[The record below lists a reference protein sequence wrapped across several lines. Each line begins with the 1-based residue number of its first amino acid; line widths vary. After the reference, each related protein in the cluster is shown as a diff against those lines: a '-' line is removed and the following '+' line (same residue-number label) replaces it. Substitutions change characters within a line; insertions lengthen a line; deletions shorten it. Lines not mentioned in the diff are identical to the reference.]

1 VRADV
6 VVSPVKINR
15 LMTENQHVGGRQWV
29 GILSICLAASL
40 PFVFLYLVNKR
51 SIINE
56 VRNHVMGVAIAT
68 SVGINADDLTEIIDE
83 DSMQKPAYRRI
94 QNFLDRIG
102 LANPDIRYIYTMRKS
117 TDPLSPAW
125 MAEFVVDQP
134 ARDYDRD
141 GHIDRSEMSELPGA
155 SYDASDIP
163 ELLNG
168 FHVPS
173 ADREVRPDP
182 PYPDLISGYAPI
194 KKPDGE
200 VIGII
205 GVDITAQTIRGK
217 LLVMQVV
224 MTIVWLVICALISCV
239 FLLYQKQKSA
249 FERISKLSHELAMRN
264 ELLRAANQELA
275 RMNQRFEA
283 DLHLA
288 QRVQQGFLPTRFPRH
303 DRIVFD
309 QYYLTCEILGGDLY
323 DAFEIDQDHVGIY
336 MADVAGHGV
345 SAALVS
351 GLLKM
356 AVATMRQQKPAATAS
371 MFIDLTKPDQFLKS
385 VNDLLANE
393 IPEGEFI
400 TLIYCVFDLLN
411 NKLIMASAGHPR
423 PIIYHGKLKKADWCE
438 TKNGMALGI
447 EGNQQYRCTEH
458 SIDSGDLVLFY
469 TDGLTEAMNDNRE
482 EFGDD
487 RLLSLVNM
495 NDVNNASQLND
506 VIKQAVEFHRSGCEV
521 SDDFTLLTVEVK

>member
-1 VRADV
+1 MNDSQTVR
-6 VVSPVKINR
+6 NR
-15 LMTENQHVGGRQWV
+15 HWLG
-29 GILSICLAASL
+29 LAFICLAASL
-40 PFVFLYLVNKR
+40 PFVFLYQVSKR
-51 SIINE
+51 SVINE
-56 VRNHVMGVAIAT
+56 VRNHVIGVAIAT
-68 SVGINADDLTEIIDE
+68 SVGINSDDLQEIIDIE
-83 DSMQKPAYRRI
+83 SMEKPAYRRI
-94 QNFLDRIG
+94 QNFLDQIG
-102 LANPDIRYIYTMRKS
+102 LANPDIRYIYTMRRAL
-117 TDPLSPAW
+117 DPLAPAW
-125 MAEFVVDQP
+125 MVEFVVDQP
-134 ARDYDRD
+134 ARDYNRD
-141 GHIDRSEMSELPGA
+141 GQIERSEMSELPGA
-155 SYDASDIP
+155 SYDASEIP
-163 ELLNG
+163 ELLEG
-168 FHVPS
+168 FHVPT
-173 ADREVRPDP
+173 ADHEIRPDP

-194 KKPDGE
+194 KNADGE

-205 GVDITAQTIRGK
+205 GVDITASTIRGK
-217 LLVMQVV
+217 LLIVQVV
-224 MTIVWLVICALISCV
+224 MTIVWFVICALISCV
-239 FLLYQKQKSA
+239 FLLYQNQKSA
-249 FERISKLSHELAMRN
+249 FERISKLSHELAIRN

-275 RMNQRFEA
+275 RMNERFEA
-283 DLHLA
+283 DLQLA
-288 QRVQQGFLPTRFPRH
+288 QKVQQGFLPTRFPRH

-371 MFIDLTKPDQFLKS
+371 MFIDLTKPDQFLRS
-385 VNDLLANE
+385 VNDLLTKE

-411 NKLIMASAGHPR
+411 NKLIMASAGHPK
-423 PIIYHGKLKKADWCE
+423 PIIYRGKTKTAEWCD

-447 EGNQQYRCTEH
+447 ESRQEYRCSEH

-469 TDGLTEAMNDNRE
+469 TDGVTEAMNSNRE

-487 RLLSLVNM
+487 RLISLVNM

-506 VIKQAVEFHRSGCEV
+506 VIKQAVVFHRSGCDV